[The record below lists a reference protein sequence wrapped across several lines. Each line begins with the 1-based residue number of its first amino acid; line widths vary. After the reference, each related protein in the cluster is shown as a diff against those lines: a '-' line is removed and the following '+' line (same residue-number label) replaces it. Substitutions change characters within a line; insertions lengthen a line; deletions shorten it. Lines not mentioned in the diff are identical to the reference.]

1 MRRDHPLATEP
12 LTLAGY
18 CAARHLLVSFSG
30 RPFGFI
36 DESLALL
43 GMERRIVLTVNQFFT
58 ASKVVINSDLL
69 TVLPRH
75 FVDVTGFAD
84 QLILRDL
91 PFKVPSVHVDAL
103 WHHRLHRNSAQQWL
117 RAIIATIA
125 HDAFATSASGR
136 SDTRTMHP

>member
-75 FVDVTGFAD
+75 FVDVTGFTD

-91 PFKVPSVHVDAL
+91 PFKVPSVPVDAL
-103 WHHRLHRNSAQQWL
+103 WHHRLHRTSAQQWL
-117 RAIIATIA
+117 RATIATIA
-125 HDAFATSASGR
+125 HDAFATSASGH